1 MQMTGT
7 MTEHS
12 NAYYWGV
19 IALIALGQVVFGVDF
34 GAVNVALASIAKDLA
49 IAPDVLP
56 WVISTYSLTYAGFLV
71 LGGRTADLYG
81 RRRFCIFGLC
91 IFGGGLLVAI
101 LAQNVWML
109 IAARALEGFG
119 SAFFIPASF
128 SLINVLLP
136 DGPIRHRAF
145 SVFSATQGVA
155 MILGLCG
162 GGILTTAF
170 GWRAVFL
177 INLPLVLAAIALSA
191 RFIPAYE
198 KSDGQRG
205 LDVGGAVLITAVAV
219 LALTS
224 LSAMGEFGWTS
235 YQGLGLLC
243 GSAVAL
249 AAFLLLE
256 RGLANP
262 LVPPSTYRYEN
273 FLGADIASVGAMA
286 TTGCLFVLLNLFMQR
301 VLHFTAQQSGIGMLP
316 YALAV
321 ITAGRFIGHGMSRYP
336 LRPTIIFGFALFVVG
351 TLLFAMMSADR
362 GYVFN
367 VVPASIVAGL
377 GSTLATVLLMAL
389 STAAV
394 PSPVQGVATGVLV
407 TFQQI
412 GLALGVS
419 IGVTVVTA
427 SARAG
432 DAPIVAFRHGFLSA
446 TAMAVIG
453 LLCVLI
459 FTRKLVAA
467 GKAGPQD
474 AKQVGTA

>member
-1 MQMTGT
+1 MTGT
-7 MTEHS
+7 ITEHS

-34 GAVNVALASIAKDLA
+34 GAVNVALASISKDLN
-49 IAPDVLP
+49 IEPSVLP
-56 WVISTYSLTYAGFLV
+56 WVVSTYSLTYAGFLV
-71 LGGRTADLYG
+71 LGGRAADIYG

-91 IFGGGLLVAI
+91 VFGGGLLVAI
-101 LAQNVWML
+101 FAQNVWML

-136 DGPIRHRAF
+136 EGPIRHRAF

-177 INLPLVLAAIALSA
+177 INVPLVIAAILLSL
-191 RFIPAYE
+191 RFIPAFE
-198 KSDGQRG
+198 KSGEKRG
-205 LDVGGAVLITAVAV
+205 IDVGGAVLITAVAV

-243 GSAVAL
+243 GSGVAL

-256 RGLANP
+256 RGLSNP
-262 LVPPSTYRYEN
+262 LVPPSIYRYEN
-273 FLGADIASVGAMA
+273 FLGADIASIGAMA

-301 VLHFTAQQSGIGMLP
+301 VLHFTAQQSGLGMLP

-336 LRPTIIFGFALFVVG
+336 LRPTIICGFVLFAIG
-351 TLLFAMMSADR
+351 TLLFAIVSADR
-362 GYVFN
+362 GYGLN
-367 VVPASIVAGL
+367 VVPASIVVGL
-377 GSTLATVLLMAL
+377 GSTVATVLLMAL

-394 PSPVQGVATGVLV
+394 PSAVQGVATGVLV

-419 IGVTVVTA
+419 VGVTIVTA
-427 SARAG
+427 SVKAG
-432 DAPIVAFRHGFLSA
+432 DSAIVAFRQGFLSA
-446 TAMAVIG
+446 TAMSTIG
-453 LLCVLI
+453 LVCVLL
-459 FTRKLVAA
+459 FTRKLAA
-467 GKAGPQD
+467 AAKVNRED
-474 AKQVGTA
+474 AKLVKTA